1 MLEPIPAPVVHDKL
15 DDVLAAVRQLDTTC
29 DQPKCKAKTG
39 LMFMDCGHCKQRFCF
54 KHGLPEVHGCGDAIK
69 RQERDAFQHPVPQR
83 TKQTAKELENAKEKL
98 HQKLKDMNLSRKS
111 KPTSGAVA
119 KK

>member
-1 MLEPIPAPVVHDKL
+1 MLHPIPAPVVQEKL

-29 DQPKCKAKTG
+29 DHTKCKTKTS
-39 LMFMDCGHCKQRFCF
+39 LMFMDCVLCKRRFCF
-54 KHGLPEVHGCGDAIK
+54 KHGLPEVHGCGDAVK

-83 TKQTAKELENAKEKL
+83 TKQKEKDLENAKEKL
-98 HQKLKDMNLSRKS
+98 HQKLKDMNLSRKG
-111 KPTSGAVA
+111 KPTGGKA